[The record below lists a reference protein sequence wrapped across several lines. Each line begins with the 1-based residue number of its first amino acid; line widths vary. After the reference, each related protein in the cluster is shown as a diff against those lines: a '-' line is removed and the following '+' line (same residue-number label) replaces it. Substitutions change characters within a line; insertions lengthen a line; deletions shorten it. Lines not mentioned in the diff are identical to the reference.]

1 VERGYSSDWAAQLG
15 GAMDWWAEAGVDCL
29 VQDEPRAWLKAPDA
43 PPVETPFV
51 PSEVEGPGSEAA
63 NDVPR
68 LRSRPAEEVKE
79 PLPDQLP
86 LFREWLRTSDTL
98 PYATPAAPR
107 ICPSGDP
114 AAGLMVLA
122 GMPSSD
128 DCTSGTLLSGKA
140 GILFDR
146 MLAAI
151 GRRRETIY
159 LAGLSCLRPASGR
172 FDAPGAARCAQI
184 ALHHLGL
191 VAPKAV
197 LLIGD
202 GSVRPLLGLG
212 ALQARG
218 RVHRIETQAGTFDA
232 VATLSPDYLL
242 NQPASK
248 AHAWADLQLLMETLK

>member
-1 VERGYSSDWAAQLG
+1 MAAQLG
-15 GAMDWWAEAGVDCL
+15 SALDWWAEAGVDCL
-29 VQDEPRAWLKAPDA
+29 VQDEPRAWLKAEA
-43 PPVETPFV
+43 PKTGEPPSPLV
-51 PSEVEGPGSEAA
+51 PGEVEGDPAPT
-63 NDVPR
+63 VIPPR
-68 LRSRPAEEVKE
+68 LSSGRAEERQE
-79 PLPDQLP
+79 RLPDQLP
-86 LFREWLRTSDTL
+86 LFQEWLRTSDTL
-98 PYATPAAPR
+98 PYSTPAAPR

-122 GMPSSD
+122 GMPSGE
-128 DCTSGTLLSGKA
+128 DCASGTLLSGQA

-151 GRRRETIY
+151 GRSRDTIY
-159 LAGLSCLRPASGR
+159 LAGLSCLRPAGGR
-172 FDAPGAARCAQI
+172 FDAPGAARCAEI
-184 ALHHLGL
+184 ARHHLAL

-202 GSVRPLLGLG
+202 GAVRPLLGLG

-218 RVHRIETQAGTFDA
+218 RVHRIETHAGTFDA
-232 VATLSPDYLL
+232 VATLGPDYLL